1 MEIRI
6 TVNNIP
12 HRLDVGP
19 DERLIDLLRDRLR
32 LTGAK
37 EGCGEGRCGACT
49 VIMDGLAVNACMI
62 LAYQAR
68 DRSILTIEGL
78 GREGNLD
85 PLQESF
91 VENGAIQCG
100 YCTPGMILAAKALL
114 MQNPRP
120 TEAEIR
126 EGIAGNLC
134 RCTGYV
140 NIVKAIKAVT
150 EINQKTVF
158 PREGREGLGLIEK
171 NLKGN
176 RIAPFNIKGF
186 QRLEDVIDTQRCFDG
201 KIAFIAG
208 GTDMM
213 NTIRETGI
221 DADLMIDLFQVDELK
236 YIREEAGMIH
246 IGAGTTFSEIA
257 ASRLIRAKAP
267 CLAQAAS
274 QIGSV
279 QIRNRATIG
288 GNIAGASPAADSLP
302 ALVLLNATLVAVGP
316 QGERQISV
324 EESAVDVWKSGLSP
338 NELITEIF
346 FPPPGKDCVS
356 GFQKVGSRG
365 HVTIARLNMA
375 MQVRVNA
382 RERIIEEGKIVL
394 GTLGKKP
401 FCPANA
407 SSFLSG
413 KKVDMQLVNELA
425 QLLSEDVA
433 EKINERPSRPY
444 KMAAVRGLT
453 VDMMNKL
460 LGLGPDSSPGLL
472 NVNPEVSS

>member
-1 MEIRI
+1 
-6 TVNNIP
+6 
-12 HRLDVGP
+12 
-19 DERLIDLLRDRLR
+19 
-32 LTGAK
+32 
-37 EGCGEGRCGACT
+37 
-49 VIMDGLAVNACMI
+49 MDGLAVNSCMI

-78 GREGNLD
+78 GQEGKLD

-91 VENGAIQCG
+91 VQNGAIQCG

-114 MQNPRP
+114 MQIPHP

-140 NIVKAIKAVT
+140 NIVKAIKAVA
-150 EINQKTVF
+150 ERDQKTLF
-158 PREGREGLGLIEK
+158 PRESKEGLGLIEK
-171 NLKGN
+171 SLKGNGIIPFNLKGVH
-176 RIAPFNIKGF
+176 
-186 QRLEDVIDTQRCFDG
+186 RLADVIDAQRCFNG

-208 GTDMM
+208 GTDMI
-213 NTIRETGI
+213 NTVRERGL
-221 DADLMIDLFQVDELK
+221 DADLMIDLSQVEDLK
-236 YIREEAGMIH
+236 YIREEAGMIR

-257 ASRLIRAKAP
+257 ASSLVRAKAP
-267 CLAQAAS
+267 CLAQAAA

-302 ALVLLNATLVAVGP
+302 ALVLLNAALVAIGP
-316 QGERQISV
+316 RGERQISV
-324 EESAVDVWKSGLSP
+324 EESAADVWKSALSP
-338 NELITEIF
+338 NELIKEIF
-346 FPPPGKDCVS
+346 FPIPGEDCVS

-401 FCPANA
+401 FWPEKT

-413 KKVDMQLVNELA
+413 KKVDLQLVNDLA
-425 QLLSEDVA
+425 LLLSKDVA
-433 EKINERPSRPY
+433 EKLRRD
-444 KMAAVRGLT
+444 L
-453 VDMMNKL
+453 
-460 LGLGPDSSPGLL
+460 PGHIKWRRS
-472 NVNPEVSS
+472 EA

>member
-1 MEIRI
+1 
-6 TVNNIP
+6 VNDVSYT
-12 HRLDVGP
+12 LDVGP
-19 DERLIDLLRDRLR
+19 EERLIDLLRDRLR

-37 EGCGEGRCGACT
+37 EGCGEGQCGACT

-78 GREGNLD
+78 GWGGNLD
-85 PLQESF
+85 PLQECF
-91 VENGAIQCG
+91 VQNGAIQCG

-120 TEAEIR
+120 TDAEIR

-140 NIVKAIKAVT
+140 NIVKAITAAAERSQKA
-150 EINQKTVF
+150 VF
-158 PREGREGLGLIEK
+158 PREGREGFGLIEK
-171 NLKGN
+171 SLRGN
-176 RIAPFNIKGF
+176 RTGPFKIKGF
-186 QRLEDVIDTQRCFDG
+186 HRLVDVIDTQRCFDG

-208 GTDMM
+208 GTDMI
-213 NTIRETGI
+213 NTVRETGV
-221 DADLMIDLFQVDELK
+221 DADLMIDLSQVEELK
-236 YIREEAGMIH
+236 YIREEDGMIH

-257 ASRLIRAKAP
+257 ASSLIRAKAP
-267 CLAQAAS
+267 CLGQAAA

-302 ALVLLNATLVAVGP
+302 PLVLLNAALVAAGP

-324 EESAVDVWKSGLSP
+324 EESAVDVWKSALSP
-338 NELITEIF
+338 NELITEIL
-346 FPPPGKDCVS
+346 FPTPGKDCVS

-365 HVTIARLNMA
+365 HVTISRLNMA
-375 MQVRVNA
+375 MQVRYNA

-394 GTLGKKP
+394 GTLGKRP
-401 FCPANA
+401 FCPANT

-413 KKVDMQLVNELA
+413 KKVNMQIVNELA
-425 QLLSEDVA
+425 LLLSEDLA
-433 EKINERPSRPY
+433 ETIKERPSRPY

-453 VDMMNKL
+453 LDMMNKL
-460 LGLGPDSSPGLL
+460 CGLDPDSSPGFL
-472 NVNPEVSS
+472 NVNPEVFS